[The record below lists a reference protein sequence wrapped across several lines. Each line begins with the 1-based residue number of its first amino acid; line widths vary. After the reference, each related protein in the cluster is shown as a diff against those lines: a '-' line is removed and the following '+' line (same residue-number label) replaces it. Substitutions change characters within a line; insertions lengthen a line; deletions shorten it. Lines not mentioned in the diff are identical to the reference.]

1 MTDPRYRRNAG
12 CVYTLKYHLV
22 WCSKYRR
29 KVLTGKLTDD
39 LHNLLRKKAEDL
51 YVTIEAL
58 EIMPDHV
65 HLYVSADPTDA
76 PQRLANRFKRFTSR
90 ILRQK
95 YPELRSR
102 LPSLW
107 SRSYF
112 IGSVGYV
119 SEKNNQALHRR
130 TEEVISVD
138 SHL

>member
-22 WCSKYRR
+22 SCSKYRR
-29 KVLTGKLTDD
+29 KVLTGKLADD

-51 YVTIEAL
+51 EVTIEAL

-76 PQRLANRFKRFTSR
+76 PQRLANQFKGFTSR

-112 IGSVGYV
+112 IGSVGHV
-119 SEKNNQALHRR
+119 SEKNNQALHRK